1 MAGIVPTEGENKLLQ
16 RALGDITP
24 TTFNLTLKLFV
35 NDYTPVD
42 ASVNASFT
50 EMSTQGYTSKTLTA
64 ASWSVAQNGSNEAE
78 GTYAQQSWT
87 FDGTGGAT
95 TIYGY
100 WIVDEDSTV
109 LFAER
114 FASSF
119 TAEFNGDVL
128 RVTPTV
134 TLSKEIP

>member
-16 RALGDITP
+16 RALGDISP
-24 TTFNLTLKLFV
+24 TTHNLTLKLFV

-42 ASVNASFT
+42 GSNNAAFT
-50 EMSTQGYTSKTLTA
+50 EMSTQGYSAKTLTA

-78 GTYAQQSWT
+78 ATYAQQSWT

-95 TIYGY
+95 TVYGY
-100 WIVDEDSTV
+100 YTVDEDNTV

-114 FASSF
+114 FASSYV
-119 TAEFNGDVL
+119 AENNGDIL
-128 RVTPTV
+128 RITPTV
-134 TLSKEIP
+134 TLSKEV

>member
-24 TTFNLTLKLFV
+24 TTHNLTLKLFV

-42 ASVNASFT
+42 GSNNAAFT
-50 EMSTQGYTSKTLTA
+50 EMSTQGYAAKTLTA
-64 ASWSVAQNGSNEAE
+64 TSWTVAQNGSNEAE
-78 GTYAQQSWT
+78 ATYPQQSWT

-95 TIYGY
+95 IIYGY
-100 WIVDEDSTV
+100 YIVDEDNTV

-114 FASSF
+114 FASSY
-119 TAEFNGDVL
+119 TAENNGDIL
-128 RVTPTV
+128 RITPTV
-134 TLSKEIP
+134 TLSKEV